1 MKQTVRLHGL
11 VSESIVDGT
20 GYRTAV
26 FTQGC
31 PHRCEGCHNPAS
43 HDPNGGAAWT
53 LDDVEKKFSG
63 NPLLDG
69 ITLTGGEPFEQ
80 AAECAE
86 LARRA
91 HAKELS
97 VWTYSGYTLE
107 QLLRMASE
115 MDAYTLTDR
124 ATYLAQGDDSILLI
138 HVEGDP
144 ALFNQYGVIPIADAA
159 NAEGAMA
166 FTDWITGEEGQDV
179 IASFT
184 LEGTE
189 DTLFEPNA
197 SD

>member
-11 VSESIVDGT
+11 VSESIVDGK

-26 FTQGC
+26 FVQGC
-31 PHRCEGCHNPAS
+31 PHRCVGCHNPAS
-43 HDPNGGAAWT
+43 HDPNGGTAWT
-53 LDDVEKKFSG
+53 LDDVEKRFSG

-69 ITLTGGEPFEQ
+69 ITLSGGEPFVQ

-115 MDAYTLTDR
+115 NADVKALLDETDVLVDGPFILKERSLTLDFRGSGNQRVIDMAKTR
-124 ATYLAQGDDSILLI
+124 ATGEI
-138 HVEGDP
+138 
-144 ALFNQYGVIPIADAA
+144 ALWEADV
-159 NAEGAMA
+159 
-166 FTDWITGEEGQDV
+166 WV
-179 IASFT
+179 
-184 LEGTE
+184 
-189 DTLFEPNA
+189 
-197 SD
+197 